1 MMKRPARILVT
12 GGAGFLGSHVCERLL
27 LEGHDILCVDNFSS
41 GSKRNI
47 AHLLGHPRFEL
58 LRHDVSFP
66 LYVEVDEIYNLAC
79 PASPP
84 QYQQDPVQTT
94 KTSVHG
100 AIHLLGLARRTGAR
114 LLQAS
119 TSEVYGDPVCHPQ
132 REDYWG
138 HVNPVGPRACYDE
151 GKRCAETLC
160 MDYRRRHGLCV
171 KVARI
176 FNTYGPRMLAD
187 DGRVVSNFV
196 VQALTGRALT
206 VFGNGRQTRSFCY
219 VDDLV
224 DGLLRLMASADDF
237 CGPVNLG
244 NPVEST
250 MLELARKVIALTG
263 SGAAIDFA
271 PLPVDD
277 PARRRP
283 DISLAQQRLSW
294 QPAVSLHD
302 GLEKTIDYFRGL
314 LPPEPPQPPASRPPA
329 PGWLAVGQ
337 APSPSRLRH

>member
-1 MMKRPARILVT
+1 MTRPARILVT
-12 GGAGFLGSHVCERLL
+12 GGAGFLGSHLCDRLL
-27 LEGHDILCVDNFSS
+27 LAGHEVLCVDNFST

-58 LRHDVSFP
+58 LRHDIGLP
-66 LYVEVDEIYNLAC
+66 LRVEVDDIYNLAC

-84 QYQQDPVQTT
+84 HYQRDSLQTT
-94 KTSVHG
+94 LTSVQG
-100 AIHLLGLARRTGAR
+100 AFHLLGLALRTGAR

-119 TSEVYGDPVCHPQ
+119 TSEVYGDPACHPQ

-138 HVNPVGPRACYDE
+138 HVNPIGPRACYDE

-160 MDYRRRHGLCV
+160 FDYRRRHGLRV

-176 FNTYGPRMLAD
+176 FNTYGPRMQAD

-196 VQALTGRALT
+196 VQALSGSTLT
-206 VFGNGRQTRSFCY
+206 VFGDGRQTRSFCY
-219 VDDLV
+219 VDDLI
-224 DGLLRLMASADDF
+224 DGLLRLMGSADDF

-244 NPVEST
+244 NPAEST
-250 MLELARKVIALTG
+250 MLELAQQVLMLTG
-263 SGAAIDFA
+263 SRAAIGFA

-283 DISLAQQRLSW
+283 DIGLAMRHLGW
-294 QPAVSLHD
+294 QPAVPLRT
-302 GLEKTIDYFRGL
+302 GLERTIDYFRGL
-314 LPPEPPQPPASRPPA
+314 LPQDPAVAGTALPPDWLPVEAARPE
-329 PGWLAVGQ
+329 
-337 APSPSRLRH
+337 SRLRH